1 MKHTIIFF
9 TVLFFTTSI
18 LFSEEN
24 KPRTS
29 IRGKIEEAYKSGKL
43 SHDEYLLNLLYNIV
57 DRTQLDKLFY
67 EAIPGVEK
75 CGTPTLMKLQKE
87 MKSSSFFTQNEIE
100 TFLARPQKQKFYNTP
115 EGKFRIHFDTTGTHA
130 VYQPTVDIN
139 PQNGIPDY
147 VDRTAEIFDRVWK
160 FELDTLG
167 YDSPAPDGT
176 AGGGNNL
183 YDIYMHRNSGAYG
196 VTFTETFFPNYL
208 GRGGWSSYIHV
219 DPNFDGFGYPDRT
232 LPMKVTAAHEFFH
245 AVQFVY
251 GYEIG
256 SWLLE
261 ISSTWIEDIAY
272 DAINDY
278 YLYLNTPAGVFR
290 APHLTL
296 ETANGEH
303 EYSAAVFGHCVS
315 ENFGVPA
322 IKKIWEETI
331 GQTSGLNAID
341 SAMRSYGSSLQEIF
355 GTYVVWNYL
364 TGGRANTS
372 HSHYSEG
379 SLYPQTRIH
388 RILNST
394 TFDSTNEALNDI
406 EHYGTYYISIV
417 GDHSSGTFGLAF
429 SDPLGNPY
437 LGTVILD
444 SANRFTSLTFD
455 LSIGEGS
462 VSIPHWENISNAI
475 FIPAS
480 VAPFGGG
487 FLFGYSGSFVPSG
500 VDEVTLDK
508 NKFSLAQNFPNPFN
522 PKTVIRYSLFVNSV
536 VSLKIFDILGREI
549 AELIHS
555 EVQGAGEHEIQFD
568 ATHLQSGIYFYRL
581 NVSQQGSLAEA
592 SKLSYSET
600 KKFTVMK

>member
-1 MKHTIIFF
+1 MKRSIIFF
-9 TVLFFTTSI
+9 VFIFLTASV
-18 LFSEEN
+18 LFSEEQ

-29 IRGKIEEAYKSGKL
+29 KRGAIEEAYRSGKH
-43 SHDEYLLNLLYNIV
+43 SRDEYLLNLLYNIV
-57 DRTQLDKLFY
+57 DRAQLDKAFQ
-67 EAIPGVEK
+67 EVISGVEK
-75 CGTPTLMKLQKE
+75 CGTSTFMTLQEE
-87 MKSSSFFTQNEIE
+87 MKSSSSFTRNEIGK
-100 TFLARPQKQKFYNTP
+100 FLVRPAKQKFYNTP

-167 YDSPAPDGT
+167 YDAPAPDGI

-183 YDIYMHRNSGAYG
+183 YDVYMHKNSGAYG
-196 VTFTETFFPNYL
+196 VTFTETYFPNYL

-251 GYEIG
+251 GVNVG

-261 ISSTWIEDIAY
+261 ISSTWMEDVAY

-278 YLYLNTPAGVFR
+278 YLYLNTSAGVFR
-290 APHLTL
+290 APHLSL
-296 ETANGEH
+296 ETVNGEH

-341 SAMRSYGSSLQEIF
+341 SAMHFYGSSLQEIF
-355 GTYVVWNYL
+355 GTYVEWNYL
-364 TGGRANTS
+364 TAGRANSS
-372 HSHYSEG
+372 HTHYSEG

-388 RILNST
+388 RILNAT

-406 EHYGTYYISIV
+406 EHYGTYYLSIV
-417 GDHSSGTFGLAF
+417 GNHSSGTFGLAF

-437 LGTVILD
+437 LGRMLLD
-444 SANRFTSLTFD
+444 SANRFTSLSFD
-455 LSIGEGS
+455 LSMGEGS
-462 VSIPHWENISNAI
+462 VSVPHWENISNVI

-487 FLFGYSGSFVPSG
+487 FLFVYSGSFVSSG
-500 VDEVTLDK
+500 VDEIAQGK
-508 NKFSLAQNFPNPFN
+508 KQFSLFQNYPNPFN
-522 PKTVIRYSLFVNSV
+522 PKTAIGFSLFA
-536 VSLKIFDILGREI
+536 VSNVTLKVYNILGQEVVTLLNNETMREGT
-549 AELIHS
+549 H
-555 EVQGAGEHEIQFD
+555 EVGFD
-568 ATHLQSGIYFYRL
+568 ASNISSGVYFYKLR
-581 NVSQQGSLAEA
+581 VIQQGILR
-592 SKLSYSET
+592 YTET
-600 KKFTVMK
+600 KKLLLIK